1 MRTQKLNPE
10 VLAAATTLLRSAD
23 PDLTPSK
30 LLEALERCQPAAK
43 PPGKMLT
50 LKEFGALV
58 NLSLPTLFRMMK
70 RKDESGNPELPT
82 IMLGQRSRRI
92 SAEVAESFLRGT
104 RGGL

>member
-1 MRTQKLNPE
+1 LT
-10 VLAAATTLLRSAD
+10 ASGLLD
-23 PDLTPSK
+23 
-30 LLEALERCQPAAK
+30 ALENRQKQAAK

-58 NLSLPTLFRMMK
+58 NLSQPTLFRMMK

-82 IMLGQRSRRI
+82 VMLGQRSRRI

-104 RGGL
+104 RGVL